1 MSKNYSIFE
10 YIWIDAD
17 GDLRSKTRIFYSND
31 LTYTHNLPIWN
42 FDGSS
47 TKQATGNSSDVF
59 LHPKFVC
66 PDPFRKNKHTYL
78 VLCDLYDSN
87 GKPHSTNTRV
97 ECVEIEKLAKEHQ
110 PWFGIEQEYIVYDAK
125 TNKPY
130 KWLDFQ
136 NYNDGNDA
144 IPSMLHQEQGPF
156 YCSVGAD
163 RNFCRNIMEEH
174 MLCCIEAGLH
184 IRGTNTEVCPSQNE
198 YQIGELGLVDIGDQL
213 WMSRY
218 ILKRVCENYGCYPVL
233 HPKPMAKWN
242 GSGAHTNFSTKK
254 IREENQVCGPATIEA
269 CEKLKNRHKEHIAV
283 YGNPEENKLRLT
295 GIHETANIDVFTY
308 GEADRGAS
316 VRLHSSYK
324 EDRRPPAN
332 CDPYL
337 VCTRIVKTI
346 CLDM

>member
-1 MSKNYSIFE
+1 MPQSYSMCE

-17 GDLRSKTRIFYSND
+17 GDLRSKTRIFYDTDNVS
-31 LTYTHNLPIWN
+31 LSNLPIWN

-47 TKQATGNSSDVF
+47 TRQSTGHFSDVF

-66 PDPFRKNKHTYL
+66 TDPFRKDCNAWL
-78 VLCDLYDSN
+78 VLCDLYDSS
-87 GKPHSTNTRV
+87 GVPHSTNTRV
-97 ECVEIEKLAKEHQ
+97 ECVEIEKLAIEHE
-110 PWFGIEQEYIVYDAK
+110 PWFGVEQEYIVYDAI
-125 TNKPY
+125 THLPY
-130 KWLDFQ
+130 KWLDECT
-136 NYNDGNDA
+136 
-144 IPSMLHQEQGPF
+144 PSLLHKEQGSF

-163 RNFCRNIMEEH
+163 RNFCRNIMEKH
-174 MLCCIEAGLH
+174 MMCCIDAGLH
-184 IRGTNTEVCPSQNE
+184 IRGTNTEVCASQNE
-198 YQIGELGLVDIGDQL
+198 FQIGELGLVAMGDEL

-218 ILKRVCENYGCYPVL
+218 ILKRVCENHGCYPVL
-233 HPKPMAKWN
+233 HPKPMTLWN

-254 IREENQVCGPATIEA
+254 IREENQICGPATIDA
-269 CEKLKNRHKEHIAV
+269 CEKLKKRHKEHIAV

-295 GIHETANIDVFTY
+295 GIHETASIDVFKY

-316 VRLHSSYK
+316 IRLHSSYK